1 MHMAEWKKNKTS
13 SLEWVKPPELEMP
26 ISFLKCSCL
35 CVLRSVQGLKGLNVL
50 YLASIVL
57 HNILVLIVFLL
68 DLLTFLVKLYFIPGK
83 ISLVKRI
90 WAG

>member
-1 MHMAEWKKNKTS
+1 MAEWKKKTQVP
-13 SLEWVKPPELEMP
+13 LECVQTPDLEMP
-26 ISFLKCSCL
+26 VSFLKGTCL
-35 CVLRSVQGLKGLNVL
+35 WILRSVQGLKGLYVL

-68 DLLTFLVKLYFIPGK
+68 GLLTFLVKLYFIPGK